1 MPDGRLFI
9 GTRRYSSWSLRG
21 WLAVRMAGLDVEEV
35 VLPLAGGN
43 TPEVLALPSR
53 QVPYLEHRGNAVWES
68 LAIAEYCAEQAPGLW
83 PEDPAARS
91 LARVVSAEMHAGFRA
106 LRLALPMNLG
116 REGRPVPLTPEVED
130 DITRVETLWKLARSR
145 FGPSTTGGG
154 GPYLFGAAFTLADA
168 MFAPVVTRF
177 LSYAAPVEP
186 ESRAY
191 CEAVHRHPLMAE
203 WREAALAEP
212 AAWQLAKYEQI
223 A

>member
-21 WLAVRMAGLDVEEV
+21 WLAVRMAGLDVDEV
-35 VLPLAGGN
+35 VLPLAGGT
-43 TPEVLALPSR
+43 TPDVLALPSR
-53 QVPYLEHRGNAVWES
+53 RVPYLEHRGNAVWES
-68 LAIAEYCAEQAPGLW
+68 LAIAEYCAEQAAGLW

-91 LARVVSAEMHAGFRA
+91 LARVISAEMHAGFRA
-106 LRLALPMNLG
+106 LRMALPMNLG
-116 REGRPVPLTPEVED
+116 REGRPVPLTPKVED
-130 DITRVETLWKLARSR
+130 DLTRVETLWKLARSR
-145 FGPSTTGGG
+145 FGAG
-154 GPYLFGAAFTLADA
+154 GPYLFGAAFTLADV

-177 LSYAAPVEP
+177 LSYAAPIGP

-191 CEAVHRHPLMAE
+191 CEAVHHYPLMAA

-212 AAWQLAKYEQI
+212 EAWQLAKYEQI